1 MRRDSPCSELCC
13 EGIGEVQCFRLEIM
27 EPVCLCSGK
36 GQTDKAAQRGYTERN
51 SILEEAGRGEPG
63 PQCKSASNG
72 AASAVINTMPILF
85 HFPPHK
91 AGVCFF
97 AKVF

>member
-36 GQTDKAAQRGYTERN
+36 GQTDKAAQRGYNERN

-63 PQCKSASNG
+63 AQMQIGIRRSSFSSPQHHANLVSFSPTQSWG
-72 AASAVINTMPILF
+72 LF
-85 HFPPHK
+85 F
-91 AGVCFF
+91 C
-97 AKVF
+97 